1 MARGKINNYSKL
13 FGGLDIAKDAYDPSR
28 EGMVDKDGNYHYITG
43 LGMQG
48 SDTTD
53 IIPLHDKDE
62 DGNPVDNT
70 KLIVMLAG
78 MDHDV
83 NIQKNKA
90 ARWTDSR
97 VTNYQRSANND
108 LDQKKTV
115 DPMDAEAYRR
125 WYMEEQFCVEDE
137 EEKRD
142 PILEFVHEF
151 LLSLSEAD
159 QAIMFG
165 YFGSC
170 VKQQEIGNELG
181 RQVQSVNRTINR
193 IKKRLEK
200 ELADKLS
207 YTGQDRH
214 KTEK

>member
-13 FGGLDIAKDAYDPSR
+13 FGGLDIAKDSYDPNR
-28 EGMVDKDGNYHYITG
+28 EGMVDSDGSYHYITG

-48 SDTTD
+48 SATTD
-53 IIPLHDKDE
+53 IIPLHDTDE

-70 KLIVMLAG
+70 TLIMTLAG
-78 MDHDV
+78 IDHEV
-83 NIQKNKA
+83 NVQKNSA
-90 ARWTDSR
+90 TRWTDYR
-97 VTNYQRSANND
+97 VTNYQLASNND
-108 LDQKKTV
+108 PDQKKAV
-115 DPMDAEAYRR
+115 DPIDAEAFRR
-125 WYMEEQFCVEDE
+125 YMQELFRVDE
-137 EEKRD
+137 AGEEKRD
-142 PILEFVHEF
+142 PVQEFVHEF
-151 LLSLSEAD
+151 LCSLSEVD

-165 YFGSC
+165 HFGSC
-170 VKQQEIGNELG
+170 ETQQEIGDEIG

-200 ELADKLS
+200 ELADKLG

>member
-13 FGGLDIAKDAYDPSR
+13 FGGLDIAKDSYDPSR
-28 EGMVDKDGNYHYITG
+28 EGMVDNDGNYHYITG

-48 SDTTD
+48 SATTD
-53 IIPLHDKDE
+53 IIPLHDTDE
-62 DGNPVDNT
+62 DGHPVDNT
-70 KLIVMLAG
+70 KLIMMLAG
-78 MDHDV
+78 MDHEV
-83 NIQKNKA
+83 NIQKNNS

-97 VTNYQRSANND
+97 VTNYQRTAND
-108 LDQKKTV
+108 DPDQKKAV
-115 DPMDAEAYRR
+115 DPIDAEAFRR
-125 WYMEEQFCVEDE
+125 YMDELFRGDNENEENI
-137 EEKRD
+137 D
-142 PILEFVHEF
+142 PIIEFVHEF

-170 VKQQEIGNELG
+170 VTQQEIGDELG

-200 ELADKLS
+200 ALADKLG

>member
-13 FGGLDIAKDAYDPSR
+13 FGGLDIAKDSYDPNR
-28 EGMVDKDGNYHYITG
+28 DGRVDSEGNYHYITG
-43 LGMQG
+43 LGMKD
-48 SDTTD
+48 SVTTD
-53 IIPLHDKDE
+53 TIPLHDTDE

-70 KLIVMLAG
+70 KLIMMLAG
-78 MDHDV
+78 MDHEV
-83 NIQKNKA
+83 NIQKNNV
-90 ARWTDSR
+90 ARWTDYR
-97 VTNYQRSANND
+97 VTNYHVASNND
-108 LDQKKTV
+108 PDQKKAV
-115 DPMDAEAYRR
+115 DPMDAEAFRR
-125 WYMEEQFCVEDE
+125 YMEELFHGDNENE
-137 EEKRD
+137 ENID
-142 PILEFVHEF
+142 PIIDFVHEF

-165 YFGSC
+165 YFGSG
-170 VKQQEIGNELG
+170 VTQQEIGDELG

-200 ELADKLS
+200 ALADKLG

>member
-13 FGGLDIAKDAYDPSR
+13 FGGLDIAKDSYDQNR
-28 EGMVDKDGNYHYITG
+28 QGMVDSDGNYHYITG

-48 SDTTD
+48 SATTD
-53 IIPLHDKDE
+53 IIPLHATDE

-70 KLIVMLAG
+70 KLIMTLAG
-78 MDHDV
+78 MDHEANV
-83 NIQKNKA
+83 QKNNA
-90 ARWTDSR
+90 ARWTDYR
-97 VTNYQRSANND
+97 VTNYQVASNND
-108 LDQKKTV
+108 LDQKKAV
-115 DPMDAEAYRR
+115 DPMDAEAFRR
-125 WYMEEQFCVEDE
+125 YMEELFRGDE
-137 EEKRD
+137 AGDEKRD
-142 PILEFVHEF
+142 PIQEFVHKF
-151 LLSLSEAD
+151 LRGLSDAD

-170 VKQQEIGNELG
+170 ETQQKIGDELG

-200 ELADKLS
+200 ELADKLG

-214 KTEK
+214 KAEK